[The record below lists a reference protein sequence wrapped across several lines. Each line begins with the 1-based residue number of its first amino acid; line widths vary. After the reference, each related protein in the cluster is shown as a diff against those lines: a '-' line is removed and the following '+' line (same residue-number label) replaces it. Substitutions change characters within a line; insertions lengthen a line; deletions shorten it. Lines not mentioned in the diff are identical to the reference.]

1 VRDKTTQI
9 NRIVGGVSYREKT
22 AKDRLPAYFH
32 RYEIEKRSHGSET
45 RDSVRGMTLM
55 LSSEKF
61 RKVPGKRVLGQKGH
75 AFLPSL
81 FSFLVTFYYSNSLLA
96 TLPKRSCFSDLLH
109 IYFSNYSNRF
119 SVLSIFISHNI

>member
-1 VRDKTTQI
+1 
-9 NRIVGGVSYREKT
+9 
-22 AKDRLPAYFH
+22 
-32 RYEIEKRSHGSET
+32 
-45 RDSVRGMTLM
+45 M

-61 RKVPGKRVLGQKGH
+61 RKVPGKGRHDQKCQMEKYDRGYVEKSLGHLCSKSPPIVSQRNGSHWRVHSLYEEERVSGQKGH